1 MGEYILKS
9 IDLTLDERSIEK
21 AIEEVMNQ
29 VNTTQMNPALSDE
42 KESVEENKKDVEV
55 AKAELIFFPDPPYM
69 SGALQDSIQYRVE
82 NGQAFVTAGE
92 GLDTKYGSYAMFVEF
107 GTGIIGKENPHP
119 LKDKVGYEYDANH
132 HGHRG
137 WWYPAPWGTNQA
149 DDGAML
155 AWTEGMPARPF
166 MYNTLQDLAVEAEA
180 TGGRVIAEY
189 IRGERA

>member
-21 AIEEVMNQ
+21 AIEEVEKFKTKLQ
-29 VNTTQMNPALSDE
+29 PAMQCLIDYLGQRG
-42 KESVEENKKDVEV
+42 VEV